1 MGLRRKQYV
10 ERELWDGILFG
21 EFTIET
27 GKPVLLKEVEVIK
40 DDLFT
45 PIGESSGF
53 LVNDRC

>member
-1 MGLRRKQYV
+1 VGLRRKQYV
-10 ERELWDGILFG
+10 EKELWDGILCG

-27 GKPVLLKEVEVIK
+27 GKPVLLKEVGVIK
-40 DDLFT
+40 DHLFS